1 MVLSSVASW
10 LVLFSFNISDTSLS
24 MSISS
29 SIFEFSRL
37 VLMSSLFLLLLPN
50 VAVCRDPPVLPKAPP
65 PPNDAPPPYEL
76 PPPVTMTDGVDAGAV
91 CGVESLEG
99 VVSISSERFSSAIS
113 RLLWF
118 ALLFSVSVFK

>member
-37 VLMSSLFLLLLPN
+37 VLMSSLFLLFFPN
-50 VAVCRDPPVLPKAPP
+50 VAVCRAPPVLPKAPP
-65 PPNDAPPPYEL
+65 PNDAAPPYEL
-76 PPPVTMTDGVDAGAV
+76 PPPVTMTDGVGAGVV
-91 CGVESLEG
+91 CGAESLEG

-118 ALLFSVSVFK
+118 VLLFSVSVFK